1 MKVHERWCA
10 GLALLL
16 ATSVGA
22 TTPDEDEVRNE
33 LARAFPATT
42 FSSVTRTPVPDLYEV
57 WMNDT
62 VAYVSGRDVHYL
74 LFGRLFD
81 TRTMQ
86 DLTAPKLAKAQSA
99 QSAQATRP
107 APAVAPDDDT
117 LSALVPHSL
126 ADALV
131 TIHGNGRRRLVVFS
145 DPACPYCKRLEP
157 ELAKVEDVTIHTI
170 VVPFQGQ
177 TLPLG
182 VMCASDPTKAWHAL
196 MIDNDPS
203 LLGSPTGCSHPL
215 ERNLALA
222 QTLRVRGTP
231 TLVFADGSR
240 IAGYVS
246 AAQIEAR
253 LRSLDA
259 EEGP

>member
-1 MKVHERWCA
+1 MKVHKP
-10 GLALLL
+10 LYVSALLL
-16 ATSVGA
+16 LAASIA
-22 TTPDEDEVRNE
+22 AAASDEDQVRNE
-33 LARAFPATT
+33 LAKAFPATT
-42 FSSVTRTPVPDLYEV
+42 FTSVARTPVPGLYEV

-62 VAYVSGRDVHYL
+62 VAFVSDRDVRYL

-86 DLTAPKLAKAQSA
+86 DLTATKLANAHSMQP
-99 QSAQATRP
+99 TRP
-107 APAVAPDDDT
+107 ASAREEDDEEVGKLD
-117 LSALVPHSL
+117 PHSL

-131 TIHGNGRRRLVVFS
+131 TTHGNGRRQLVVFS

-157 ELAKVEDVTIHTI
+157 ELAKVDDVTIHTI
-170 VVPFQGQ
+170 VVPFQGE

-182 VMCASDPTKAWHAL
+182 VVCAAEPAKAWHAL
-196 MIDNDPS
+196 MLDNDPS
-203 LLGSPTGCSHPL
+203 LLGTPTGCNHPL

-222 QTLRVRGTP
+222 QKVGVRGTP
-231 TLVFADGSR
+231 TLFFADGSR

-253 LRSLDA
+253 LSSVAA
-259 EEGP
+259 EKKP

>member
-1 MKVHERWCA
+1 MKVPKHLCMC
-10 GLALLL
+10 ALLL
-16 ATSVGA
+16 LAASIA
-22 TTPDEDEVRNE
+22 AAAPDEDKVRDE
-33 LARAFPATT
+33 LTKAFPATT
-42 FSSVTRTPVPDLYEV
+42 FTSVARTPVPGLYEV

-62 VAYVSGRDVHYL
+62 VAFVSDRDVRYL

-86 DLTAPKLAKAQSA
+86 DLTAPKLARAQSA
-99 QSAQATRP
+99 PVTRP
-107 APAVAPDDDT
+107 APAEGPNDDT
-117 LSALVPHSL
+117 SLALDSRFL

-131 TIHGNGRRRLVVFS
+131 TQHGNGRRRLVVFS

-157 ELAKVEDVTIHTI
+157 ELAKVDDVTIHTI
-170 VVPFQGQ
+170 VVPFQGE

-182 VMCASDPTKAWHAL
+182 VVCAAEPAKAWHAL
-196 MIDNDPS
+196 MLDNDPS
-203 LLGSPTGCSHPL
+203 LLGTPTGCNHPL

-222 QTLRVRGTP
+222 QKVGVRGTP
-231 TLVFADGSR
+231 TLFFADGSR

-253 LRSLDA
+253 LSSVAA
-259 EEGP
+259 EKKP